1 MNLISKFKNKIFLN
15 SIWIILEK
23 LIALFGLIFVTSFVA
38 KYIGPESFGKLSFAT
53 TIFAVVQTLAIWGT
67 DVICSKRIAQ
77 NHDSG
82 LRLLKSISLLRAI
95 VFFVTSIPLLIY
107 MWIETD
113 YLSFIFALAVGVS
126 AYISVQDIYI
136 LYNDVTL
143 KAIYNVFANIV
154 GLIISLIL
162 RFIIAYFELDVI
174 YLVFPI
180 ILIALIPFFIRRY
193 IFNKNNQNILS
204 FNKIKSRIKY
214 SKYVLRT
221 GSSLV
226 VSALA
231 ITIYLNISQI
241 LLGLMVSKKSL
252 GIFTVG
258 VTLGSAWSFVNNAF
272 LTSFTPKLY
281 QSKDN
286 AEASSVAANISRIMT
301 IFFIIYM
308 TTFYFLGEYL
318 IKKLYGNDYIEAFN
332 IALILIVS
340 TFLSNLGQVYARYM
354 FLYNGFNYIMYK
366 TFILMFFGVVSAYF
380 LINKYQIYGAA
391 FTILIVEIF
400 SLTFFNYLFRRFE
413 ILKAQMVIFGFV
425 RNVEND
431 QRN

>member
-154 GLIISLIL
+154 GLVVSLIL

-193 IFNKNNQNILS
+193 IFNKNNKNILS

-214 SKYVLRT
+214 SKYVLRS

-226 VSALA
+226 LSALA
-231 ITIYLNISQI
+231 VIIYVNVSQF
-241 LLGLMVSKKSL
+241 LLGVMISKKSL

-281 QSKDN
+281 QSKN
-286 AEASSVAANISRIMT
+286 NVEASLVAASISRIMT
-301 IFFIIYM
+301 IFFIIYLVV
-308 TTFYFLGEYL
+308 FYFIGEYL
-318 IKKLYGNDYIEAFN
+318 IQKLYGNDYIEAFN
-332 IALILIVS
+332 IALILVAS

-354 FLYNGFNYIMYK
+354 FLYNGFNYLMYK
-366 TFILMFFGVVSAYF
+366 TFILVVFGVFIAYV
-380 LINKYQIYGAA
+380 LIDRYQMYGAA
-391 FTILIVEIF
+391 MAILIVELF
-400 SLTFFNYLFRRFE
+400 SLTLFNYLFKKFE
-413 ILKAQMVIFGFV
+413 ILKAQLVIFGLK
-425 RNVEND
+425 RKLGNE
-431 QRN
+431 

>member
-143 KAIYNVFANIV
+143 KAIYNVFANII

-193 IFNKNNQNILS
+193 IFNKKNKNILS

-214 SKYVLRT
+214 SKYVLKS

-226 VSALA
+226 LSALA
-231 ITIYLNISQI
+231 ITVYINVSQF
-241 LLGLMVSKKSL
+241 LLGVMISKKSL

-286 AEASSVAANISRIMT
+286 AEASLVAASISRIMT
-301 IFFIIYM
+301 IFFVLYM
-308 TTFYFLGEYL
+308 VTFYFIGEYL
-318 IKKLYGNDYIEAFN
+318 IQKLYGSDYIEAFN
-332 IALILIVS
+332 IALILVVS

-354 FLYNGFNYIMYK
+354 FLYNGFNYLMYK
-366 TFILMFFGVVSAYF
+366 TFILVVFGVFIAYV
-380 LINKYQIYGAA
+380 LIDRYQMYGAA
-391 FTILIVEIF
+391 MAVLIVELF
-400 SLTFFNYLFRRFE
+400 SLTLFNYLFKRFE
-413 ILKAQMVIFGFV
+413 ILKAQLVVFGLK
-425 RNVEND
+425 RKLGNE
-431 QRN
+431 

>member
-143 KAIYNVFANIV
+143 KAIYNVFANII
-154 GLIISLIL
+154 GLIVSLIL

-193 IFNKNNQNILS
+193 IFNKNNKTILS

-214 SKYVLRT
+214 SKYVLRS

-226 VSALA
+226 LSALA
-231 ITIYLNISQI
+231 ITVYVNVSQF
-241 LLGLMVSKKSL
+241 LLGVMISKKSL

-281 QSKDN
+281 QSKN
-286 AEASSVAANISRIMT
+286 NVEASLVAANISRIMT
-301 IFFIIYM
+301 IFFISYLVA
-308 TTFYFLGEYL
+308 FYFIGEYL
-318 IKKLYGNDYIEAFN
+318 IQKLYGNEYIEAFN
-332 IALILIVS
+332 IALILVVS

-354 FLYNGFNYIMYK
+354 FLYNGFNYLMYK
-366 TFILMFFGVVSAYF
+366 TFILVVFGVFIAYV
-380 LINKYQIYGAA
+380 LIDRYQMYGAA
-391 FTILIVEIF
+391 IAVLIVELF
-400 SLTFFNYLFRRFE
+400 SLTLFNYLFKKFE
-413 ILKAQMVIFGFV
+413 ILKAQLVVFGLK
-425 RNVEND
+425 RKLGNE
-431 QRN
+431 

>member
-95 VFFVTSIPLLIY
+95 VFFVTSTPLLIY

-143 KAIYNVFANIV
+143 KAIYNVFANII
-154 GLIISLIL
+154 GLIVSLIL

-193 IFNKNNQNILS
+193 IFNKNNKNILS

-214 SKYVLRT
+214 SKYVLRS

-226 VSALA
+226 LSALA
-231 ITIYLNISQI
+231 ITVYVNVSQF
-241 LLGLMVSKKSL
+241 LLGVMISKKSL

-281 QSKDN
+281 QSKN
-286 AEASSVAANISRIMT
+286 NVEASLVAANISRIMT
-301 IFFIIYM
+301 IFFIIYLVA
-308 TTFYFLGEYL
+308 FYFIGEYL
-318 IKKLYGNDYIEAFN
+318 IQKLYGNEYIEAFN
-332 IALILIVS
+332 IALILVVS

-354 FLYNGFNYIMYK
+354 FLYNGFNYLMYK
-366 TFILMFFGVVSAYF
+366 TFILVVFGVFIAYV
-380 LINKYQIYGAA
+380 LIDRYQMYGAA
-391 FTILIVEIF
+391 IAVLIVELF
-400 SLTFFNYLFRRFE
+400 SLTLFNYLFKKFE
-413 ILKAQMVIFGFV
+413 ILKAQLVVFGLK
-425 RNVEND
+425 RKLGNE
-431 QRN
+431 

>member
-143 KAIYNVFANIV
+143 KAIYNVFANII
-154 GLIISLIL
+154 GLIVSLIL

-193 IFNKNNQNILS
+193 IFNKNNKNILS

-214 SKYVLRT
+214 SKYVLRS

-226 VSALA
+226 LSALA
-231 ITIYLNISQI
+231 ITVYVNVSQF
-241 LLGLMVSKKSL
+241 LLGVMISKKSL

-281 QSKDN
+281 QSKN
-286 AEASSVAANISRIMT
+286 NVEASLVAANISRIMT
-301 IFFIIYM
+301 IFFIIYLVA
-308 TTFYFLGEYL
+308 FYFIGEYL
-318 IKKLYGNDYIEAFN
+318 IQKLYGNEYIEAFN
-332 IALILIVS
+332 IALILVVS

-354 FLYNGFNYIMYK
+354 FLYNGFNYLMYK
-366 TFILMFFGVVSAYF
+366 TFILVVFGVFFAYV
-380 LINKYQIYGAA
+380 LIDRYQMYGAA
-391 FTILIVEIF
+391 IAVLIVELF
-400 SLTFFNYLFRRFE
+400 SLTLFNYLFKRFE
-413 ILKAQMVIFGFV
+413 ILKAQMVIFGLK
-425 RNVEND
+425 RKLGNE
-431 QRN
+431 

>member
-143 KAIYNVFANIV
+143 KAIYNVFANII
-154 GLIISLIL
+154 GLIVSLIL

-193 IFNKNNQNILS
+193 IFNKNNKNILS

-214 SKYVLRT
+214 SKYVLRS

-226 VSALA
+226 LSALA
-231 ITIYLNISQI
+231 ITVYVNVSQF
-241 LLGLMVSKKSL
+241 LLGVMISKKSL

-281 QSKDN
+281 QSKN
-286 AEASSVAANISRIMT
+286 NVEASLVAANISRIMT
-301 IFFIIYM
+301 IFFIIYLVA
-308 TTFYFLGEYL
+308 FYFIGEYL
-318 IKKLYGNDYIEAFN
+318 IQKLYGNEYIEAFN
-332 IALILIVS
+332 IALILVVS

-354 FLYNGFNYIMYK
+354 FLYNGFNYLMYK
-366 TFILMFFGVVSAYF
+366 TFILVVFGVFIAYV
-380 LINKYQIYGAA
+380 LIDRYQMYGAA
-391 FTILIVEIF
+391 IAVLIVELF
-400 SLTFFNYLFRRFE
+400 SLTLFNYLFKKFE
-413 ILKAQMVIFGFV
+413 ILKAQLVVFGLK
-425 RNVEND
+425 RKLGNE
-431 QRN
+431 

>member
-23 LIALFGLIFVTSFVA
+23 LIALLGLIFVTSFVA

-143 KAIYNVFANIV
+143 KAIYNVFANII
-154 GLIISLIL
+154 GLIVSLIL

-193 IFNKNNQNILS
+193 IFNKNNKNILS

-214 SKYVLRT
+214 SKYVLRS

-226 VSALA
+226 LSALA
-231 ITIYLNISQI
+231 ITVYVNVSQF
-241 LLGLMVSKKSL
+241 LLGVMISKKSL

-281 QSKDN
+281 QSKN
-286 AEASSVAANISRIMT
+286 NVEASLVAANISRIMT
-301 IFFIIYM
+301 IFFIIYLVA
-308 TTFYFLGEYL
+308 FYFIGEYL
-318 IKKLYGNDYIEAFN
+318 IQKLYGNEYIEAFN
-332 IALILIVS
+332 IALILVVS

-354 FLYNGFNYIMYK
+354 FLYNGFNYLMYK
-366 TFILMFFGVVSAYF
+366 TFILVVFGVFIAYV
-380 LINKYQIYGAA
+380 LIDRYQMYGAA
-391 FTILIVEIF
+391 IAVLIVELF
-400 SLTFFNYLFRRFE
+400 SLTLFNYLFKKFE
-413 ILKAQMVIFGFV
+413 ILKAQLVVFGLK
-425 RNVEND
+425 RKLGNE
-431 QRN
+431 

>member
-95 VFFVTSIPLLIY
+95 VFFVTSIPLLTY

-143 KAIYNVFANIV
+143 KAIYNVFANII

-193 IFNKNNQNILS
+193 IFNKNNKNILS

-214 SKYVLRT
+214 SKYVLRS

-226 VSALA
+226 LSALA
-231 ITIYLNISQI
+231 VIIYVNVSQF
-241 LLGLMVSKKSL
+241 LLGVMISKKSL

-281 QSKDN
+281 QSKN
-286 AEASSVAANISRIMT
+286 NVEASLVAASISRIMT
-301 IFFIIYM
+301 IFFIIYLVV
-308 TTFYFLGEYL
+308 FYFIGEYL
-318 IKKLYGNDYIEAFN
+318 IQKLYGNDYIEAFN
-332 IALILIVS
+332 IALILVAS

-354 FLYNGFNYIMYK
+354 FLYNGFNYLMYK
-366 TFILMFFGVVSAYF
+366 TFILVVFGVFIAYV
-380 LINKYQIYGAA
+380 LIDRYQMYGAA
-391 FTILIVEIF
+391 MAILIVELF
-400 SLTFFNYLFRRFE
+400 SLTLFNYLFKRFE
-413 ILKAQMVIFGFV
+413 ILKAQLVIFGLK
-425 RNVEND
+425 RKLGNE
-431 QRN
+431 